1 VVAGVDAI
9 VELSKRVPENL
20 YAKPAEVNES
30 KKLAKRKPTLHEVT
44 SWIEQAKLLPRM
56 IQF

>member
-9 VELSKRVPENL
+9 VELSKLVPENL

-30 KKLAKRKPTLHEVT
+30 NKLAKRKPTLHEVN
-44 SWIEQAKLLPRM
+44 S
-56 IQF
+56 

>member
-30 KKLAKRKPTLHEVT
+30 KKLAKRNPTLHEVT
-44 SWIEQAKLLPRM
+44 SWIEQAKLY
-56 IQF
+56 QG